1 MVGGLNVAT
10 IAPRRIAACAAL
22 LLMTSCGSS
31 SLPTNA
37 KASSSPASSPTPL
50 PTLSKTFTSPMMG
63 YSLKYPADWMVIPAT
78 ATWKPGATDYW
89 NDPEL
94 DKLNGKTIEFR
105 GTSQPLAPGQ
115 TDAAWMNAYLA
126 LSPPCGSQEQV
137 SIGGQTGTLDANGC
151 PGAHPFG
158 GLLYDLAVVA
168 GGRGYD
174 FAAEGNVDH
183 SIFLALLATV
193 TFSPKSATP

>member
-1 MVGGLNVAT
+1 MVGGLKIVT
-10 IAPRRIAACAAL
+10 IAPRPIAACVAL

-31 SLPTNA
+31 SLPANA
-37 KASSSPASSPTPL
+37 SASSSPASSPIPI

-63 YSLKYPADWMVIPAT
+63 YSLKFPADWMVIPAT
-78 ATWKPGATDYW
+78 AIWKPGTSDYW

-94 DKLNGKTIEFR
+94 DKLNGKSIEFR

-115 TDAAWMNAYLA
+115 TAAAWMNAYLA
-126 LSPPCGSQEQV
+126 SSDPCGSQEQV
-137 SIGGQTGTLDANGC
+137 SIGGQTGMLDANGC
-151 PGAHPFG
+151 PGAKPFG
-158 GLLYDLAVVA
+158 GLLYDVAVVA

-183 SIFLALLATV
+183 AIFLGLLATV
-193 TFSPKSATP
+193 VFSPKSATP

>member
-1 MVGGLNVAT
+1 MVGGLNIVK
-10 IAPRRIAACAAL
+10 IASRPLAACVAV

-31 SLPTNA
+31 SLPANA
-37 KASSSPASSPTPL
+37 SASSSPASSPVPV

-63 YSLKYPADWMVIPAT
+63 YSVKYPAEWIVIPAT
-78 ATWKPGATDYW
+78 ATWKPGTPDYW

-94 DKLNGKTIEFR
+94 DKLNGKSIQFR
-105 GTSQPLAPGQ
+105 GTSQQLAPGQ
-115 TDAAWMNAYLA
+115 TAAAWMNAYLA
-126 LSPPCGSQEQV
+126 SSPPCGSQEQV
-137 SIGGQTGTLDANGC
+137 SIGGQTGMLDANGC

-183 SIFLALLATV
+183 ATFLALLATV
-193 TFSPKSATP
+193 TLSPKSATP

>member
-1 MVGGLNVAT
+1 MDCGSNLAVGL
-10 IAPRRIAACAAL
+10 APRAIATGVCL
-22 LLMTSCGSS
+22 LVLSSCGSS
-31 SLPTNA
+31 SLAVNSSPTA
-37 KASSSPASSPTPL
+37 KASSPISIPPL
-50 PTLSKTFTSPMMG
+50 SVTFTSPMMG
-63 YSLKYPADWMVIPAT
+63 YSMKYPADWVVIPAT
-78 ATWKPGATDYW
+78 TIWQPGTTDYW

-94 DKLNGKTIEFR
+94 DKLNGKSVEFR
-105 GTSQPLAPGQ
+105 GTSQALAPGQ

-126 LSPPCGSQEQV
+126 SSPPCGSQEQV
-137 SIGGQTGTLDANGC
+137 SVGGQTGMLDANGC

-158 GLLYDLAVVA
+158 GLLYDLAVVT

-183 SIFLALLATV
+183 AFFLAMLATV

>member
-1 MVGGLNVAT
+1 MVGGLNIVK
-10 IAPRRIAACAAL
+10 IASRPLAACAAL
-22 LLMTSCGSS
+22 LLMTSCGSGS
-31 SLPTNA
+31 FPANA
-37 KASSSPASSPTPL
+37 SASSSPASSRVPI

-63 YSLKYPADWMVIPAT
+63 YSLKYPADWTVIPAT
-78 ATWKPGATDYW
+78 AIWKSGTTDYW

-105 GTSQPLAPGQ
+105 GTSQPLATGQ

-126 LSPPCGSQEQV
+126 SSPPCGSPEQV
-137 SIGGQTGTLDANGC
+137 SVGGQTGTLDANGC

-174 FAAEGNVDH
+174 FAVEGQVDH
-183 SIFLALLATV
+183 AFFLAMLATV
-193 TFSPKSATP
+193 TFSPKSVTP